1 MYQRMIAL
9 TVNIHGPLLVVPS
22 FFRPQVDR
30 WLVVIVS
37 PAVAFF
43 TLAKHIEE
51 NVMEEL
57 EVTSAATEETKA

>member
-1 MYQRMIAL
+1 MPGKC
-9 TVNIHGPLLVVPS
+9 H
-22 FFRPQVDR
+22 QVDR

-57 EVTSAATEETKA
+57 EVRQSLGGGFFIGNIGT